1 MKKANDESSQG
12 ERLMVKSNQE
22 RGRNKFRSESSNNKS
37 RSKSKKRKDIQCYK
51 CGKKGHMKRDC
62 PEKKKRGSV
71 SENKEG
77 SSKSANVVT
86 EEDSESGDGDMLS
99 VSSSSDH
106 LTDSWIL
113 DSTCSYHMTP
123 NKDWFNTYRS
133 VNSGSILM
141 GSDVSCKV
149 AGIGNIRI
157 KMFDGVVRTLCDV
170 RHVLDLQKNLISL
183 GTLNYNEFSY
193 KSTSGVMK

>member
-106 LTDSWIL
+106 LTDS
-113 DSTCSYHMTP
+113 
-123 NKDWFNTYRS
+123 
-133 VNSGSILM
+133 
-141 GSDVSCKV
+141 
-149 AGIGNIRI
+149 
-157 KMFDGVVRTLCDV
+157 
-170 RHVLDLQKNLISL
+170 
-183 GTLNYNEFSY
+183 
-193 KSTSGVMK
+193 